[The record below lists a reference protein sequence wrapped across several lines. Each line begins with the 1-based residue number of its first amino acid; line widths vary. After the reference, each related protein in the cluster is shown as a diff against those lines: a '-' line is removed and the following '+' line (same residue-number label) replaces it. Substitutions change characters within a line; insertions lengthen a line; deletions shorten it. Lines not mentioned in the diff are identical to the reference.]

1 MQSPKNR
8 YKPVNS
14 SDILD
19 NNDSCERGSFVDE
32 ALKTIVNK
40 MFLLGFS
47 DDVVRN
53 RSEGSKVVG
62 LQYYH
67 KREPDSPWEAYTT
80 YNPINNM
87 LSLHYH
93 KFKDTDDGT
102 PERERSYPA
111 FFIQILNDHDAQTVC
126 KILDMKSDYLWSKS
140 HPVNTAPEE
149 IRAMLR
155 SMGCAFQKK
164 ENNISK
170 WTYGSKTILIENGV
184 KLSIYMF
191 DNVDTSNSKPIMAIR
206 NIQKDGEWE
215 EVLKYMK
222 HKIFKP

>member
-1 MQSPKNR
+1 M
-8 YKPVNS
+8 
-14 SDILD
+14 
-19 NNDSCERGSFVDE
+19 DE

-47 DDVVRN
+47 DDDLRN
-53 RSEGSKVVG
+53 RSEGSKIVG
-62 LQYYH
+62 LQYYQ
-67 KREPDSPWEAYTT
+67 KREKDSPWEAYAT

-93 KFKDTDDGT
+93 NFRDINEDMND
-102 PERERSYPA
+102 RERSYPA
-111 FFIQILNDHDAQTVC
+111 FFIQIINNDDAQTVC

-140 HPVNTAPEE
+140 TPVNIAPEE
-149 IRAMLR
+149 IRNIFR
-155 SMGCAFQKK
+155 SMGCSFHKK

-170 WTYGSKTILIENGV
+170 WTYGSKTILVENGV

-206 NIQKDGEWE
+206 NIQRDGEWE
-215 EVLKYMK
+215 EVVKYMK
-222 HKIFKP
+222 NKIFKS